1 MPAQTSKSCPLL
13 VVLVFI
19 CFFLGALFDGE
30 PRADQRKDGAE
41 ADEPQAIYAKNPDDP
56 WNRIFYCL
64 FSRRVTY
71 RYSNEF
77 PEGAPF
83 NPPTYV
89 PMSPDARDLQV
100 STGLFER
107 FETGD
112 RAIDPLYPIDPA
124 YPSPY
129 SGPRQ
134 VLNDPLYTQLV
145 EALREAQNEKTK
157 RPALARALMQSD
169 LWAAFDILYAHPL
182 EQLEEHR
189 RILLEMLAY
198 FLKKIALPRVVI
210 EALPDNY
217 SLALGESGLPD
228 LFAASGGWIEVQ
240 WFPDR
245 EHDAAAGFRRV
256 TRVFIKPTHAAKNTQ
271 KFLNSLRAPDRQDL
285 VAELDGVAIVTQ
297 LLLIDDQDKITP
309 SRVTSD
315 VQLRLFAKTRDG
327 RFKSTDMREYEL
339 SRGFALSQNSSGGF
353 ILERETAPAYLP
365 AAGNDYGFAS
375 RLFTRTGVDPPLL
388 VKLRTR
394 CASCHGGSDLTFVM
408 TFAMHPDP
416 RVPTPNV
423 KHLDPASHA
432 DYVISRKIAEDDWG
446 SLEDYIKSLAPR

>member
-13 VVLVFI
+13 VALVFI
-19 CFFLGALFDGE
+19 CFFLGAVFNGE
-30 PRADQRKDGAE
+30 PQPGQRKDGAE
-41 ADEPQAIYAKNPDDP
+41 ADEPQAIYAKNSDDP

-89 PMSPDARDLQV
+89 PMSPQERNLQV

-112 RAIDPLYPIDPA
+112 RAIDPLYHIDPA

-129 SGPRQ
+129 LGPRQ
-134 VLNDPLYTQLV
+134 VLNDPLYTQLI
-145 EALREAQNEKTK
+145 EALREAQNEKTE

-169 LWAAFDILYAHPL
+169 LWSAFDILYAHPL
-182 EQLEEHR
+182 EPLEEHR
-189 RILLEMLAY
+189 RILLEMLAH
-198 FLKKIALPRVVI
+198 FIKKIALPPVGI

-217 SLALGESGLPD
+217 SLAVGKSGLPD
-228 LFAASGGWIEVQ
+228 LFEPRSGWIELQ
-240 WFPDR
+240 WSPNR
-245 EHDAAAGFRRV
+245 EHDSAAGFRRA
-256 TRVFIKPTHAAKNTQ
+256 TRVFVKPAHTAKNTQ
-271 KFLNSLRAPDRQDL
+271 KFLNSLRDLDRKNL
-285 VAELDGVAIVTQ
+285 LAKLDGVAIVAQ
-297 LLLIDDQDKITP
+297 LLLIDAQDRIMP

-315 VQLRLFAKTRDG
+315 VQLRWFAKTRDG
-327 RFKSTDMREYEL
+327 RFKSTETREYEL
-339 SRGFALSQNSSGGF
+339 SRGFVLSQNSSGGL
-353 ILERETAPAYLP
+353 ILERDTAPAYLP

-375 RLFTRTGVDPPLL
+375 RLFTPTGVDPPLL

-394 CASCHGGSDLTFVM
+394 CASCHGSDLTLVM
-408 TFAMHPDP
+408 TFQMHP

-423 KHLDPASHA
+423 KQLNPASHEAA
-432 DYVISRKIAEDDWG
+432 DYVMSRKVAEDDWG
-446 SLEDYIKSLAPR
+446 SLEEYIKSVAPR